1 MVSLALVAGF
11 GWRYSDVLLMI
22 STTALLV
29 TSAFWRQRNPSQW
42 CFLVN
47 QNSFF
52 RTDILLRCKFACYP
66 FEVLEVVI
74 QLGPLCSS
82 NLLTDHLKTQQPE
95 QLTALLL
102 TGYCIVKIWQYDTYA
117 DRGHHMMHSNDRKG
131 LKEEDFPPFPSVVL
145 FNSTL
150 AQNVLL
156 LLVEQT
162 IKMCTSHPILSLYCN
177 CNYNSTH

>member
-29 TSAFWRQRNPSQW
+29 TSAFWRQSNPSQW
-42 CFLVN
+42 SFLVN
-47 QNSFF
+47 QKKSF
-52 RTDILLRCKFACYP
+52 RTDILLRCKLACYP
-66 FEVLEVVI
+66 FEVPEVFI

-95 QLTALLL
+95 QLLALLL
-102 TGYCIVKIWQYDTYA
+102 TGSCTVRHICWQ
-117 DRGHHMMHSNDRKG
+117 RGHHMMHSNDGKG
-131 LKEEDFPPFPSVVL
+131 LKWDFPIFQLHELVS
-145 FNSTL
+145 FNSSL

-156 LLVEQT
+156 LITV
-162 IKMCTSHPILSLYCN
+162 KMCTSHPTLSL
-177 CNYNSTH
+177 